1 MTCLARCRCAHD
13 VLIQPAVSCEIDV
26 DRRNA
31 IAVRVAYKHTII
43 MWART
48 VFSRQSAA
56 PLLAKRWCHPAQN
69 ARTSGRKGK
78 VALAVVGVG
87 VVGCT
92 AYYHTLEEHEK
103 RTVRV
108 AFGGVGRFLRS
119 LKVGMAISVDYWWS
133 TFRVDEDDPKYQS
146 LMDGAHERS
155 AARLLNGC
163 LGNGGLY
170 IKLGQGLVSLNHILP
185 PQYISSLKVLQ
196 DKCLMRG
203 VDEVQQLFME
213 DFGRSHNEVFK
224 VFDET
229 PIAAASLAQV
239 FRAVT
244 HDGQQVAVK
253 VQYIDLQERF
263 HGDLTTVSI
272 LLKLIGWMHP
282 KFELHWVL
290 DELKGTLQQELDFLH
305 EGKNSEKCAKDLH
318 HLPFIYVPKVH
329 WSLSTSRVLTM
340 EFCEGAKISDR
351 PALEKMGLS
360 LADVD
365 TKMISAFAE
374 QIFHTG
380 FVHADPH
387 PGNILV
393 RKTKSGS
400 AELVLLDHGLYQEL
414 PQKIRKSL
422 GNMWRCIVMRD
433 YPGMKLF
440 ATQLGVHDEVELFAE
455 MLTQRP
461 IKALRSVISTKE
473 LDYMTEMARERFDRI
488 TFVLRAMPNV
498 MMLIIRN
505 INTIR
510 SIAREHG
517 DPVDRYTLMARSA
530 SQGAFKSD
538 NPNIRQRF
546 RGLLMRTN
554 FEIHLMVEAIK
565 IRITRFVLRLL
576 ALIGRAELKVLL
588 ADLH

>member
-1 MTCLARCRCAHD
+1 
-13 VLIQPAVSCEIDV
+13 
-26 DRRNA
+26 
-31 IAVRVAYKHTII
+31 

-48 VFSRQSAA
+48 VFLRKSAA

-69 ARTSGRKGK
+69 ARPSGRKGK
-78 VALAVVGVG
+78 VALAVIGVG

-133 TFRVDEDDPKYQS
+133 TFGVEEDDPKYQS

-155 AARLLNGC
+155 AARLLKGC

-185 PQYISSLKVLQ
+185 PQYISTLKVLQ

-244 HDGQQVAVK
+244 HDGQSVAVK

-305 EGKNSEKCAKDLH
+305 EGENSEKCAKDLH

-440 ATQLGVHDEVELFAE
+440 ATQLGVQESDYRLFCIAVGQRYIPPQRNEEDILSLFFDSKGSQLITQAMLRKLPAETRERARTE
-455 MLTQRP
+455 MLKLHDK
-461 IKALRSVISTKE
+461 IL
-473 LDYMTEMARERFDRI
+473 EMYRGI
-488 TFVLRAMPNV
+488 PPKL
-498 MMLIIRN
+498 MLIFRN